1 MKLRSPMTEVAF
13 HVNVPDLLGYACRL
27 IRKGYLL
34 GMSMLVVG
42 DARQVA
48 LLNKQLW
55 SMRSVDFVPHCLG
68 SEEHATVV
76 RSAVVLTDDE
86 AQGQARGFDVLV
98 NLSGNM
104 PSAYAS
110 FDKIFEVVSVAD
122 ADLEAARQRW
132 RAYLQAGLAPKR
144 HEIQP

>member
-1 MKLRSPMTEVAF
+1 MTEVAF